1 MDSKSG
7 DSDAG
12 AGKIVIPLLKEQLE
26 GYMMAVFQLILIA
39 VAIFVGIY
47 VYCYIRR
54 TMAFYGLDVRKI
66 PFKLTAVILAVFIAL
81 ACRNMW
87 SVRTVIILHL
97 LAFALLFDVVAL
109 FAKVICR
116 NRQTGKVYS
125 FARRLY
131 GCGLL
136 PVVAAAL
143 LLIYGFFNMNHVIK
157 TEYFLK
163 TEKNL
168 GDYKVVLIT
177 DTHYGTIQDTE
188 VLKSKIE
195 EINAQNPD
203 IVVLGGDI
211 VEEGTS
217 RERMQE
223 VFRILGGI
231 TNNYGIYYV
240 YGNHDRQPYTQ
251 NRSFTDEEL
260 EHAITENGIVILE
273 DDYVEIRDD
282 LVIAG
287 RGDAAWGNVSGRA
300 STEEILDGIDR
311 EKYIILADHQPV
323 EAEENSAQ
331 GVDLEISGH
340 THAGQV
346 WPVGVLSELAG
357 ILNYGEYQEGACKV
371 IVSSGFTGWGY
382 PIRTEAHC
390 EYVVINIEGAETMQ
404 AP

>member
-1 MDSKSG
+1 
-7 DSDAG
+7 
-12 AGKIVIPLLKEQLE
+12 
-26 GYMMAVFQLILIA
+26 MAVFRLILIA
-39 VAIFVGIY
+39 VEILVGIY

-54 TMAFYGLDVRKI
+54 TMEFYGMDVRKI
-66 PFKLTAVILAVFIAL
+66 PFKISAVVLAVVIAL

-87 SVRTVIILHL
+87 SVRIVIILHL
-97 LAFALLFDVVAL
+97 LTFALLFDVIAL
-109 FAKVICR
+109 FTKVICHK
-116 NRQTGKVYS
+116 RQPGKLYR
-125 FARRLY
+125 FGRRLY

-136 PVVAAAL
+136 PVAAAAL

-157 TEYFLK
+157 TEYLLK

-188 VLKSKIE
+188 VLKNKIE

-217 RERMQE
+217 KEQMQE
-223 VFRILGGI
+223 VFQILGGI
-231 TNNYGIYYV
+231 TNHYGIYYV

-251 NRSFTDEEL
+251 NRSFTNEEL

-323 EAEENSAQ
+323 EAEENGRQ

-357 ILNYGEYQEGACKV
+357 VLNYGEYQKGDCKV

>member
-1 MDSKSG
+1 
-7 DSDAG
+7 
-12 AGKIVIPLLKEQLE
+12 
-26 GYMMAVFQLILIA
+26 MAVFRLILI
-39 VAIFVGIY
+39 VVEIFVGIY
-47 VYCYIRR
+47 VYYYIRR
-54 TMAFYGLDVRKI
+54 TMEFYGMDVRKI
-66 PFKLTAVILAVFIAL
+66 PFKISAVVLAVFIAL

-97 LAFALLFDVVAL
+97 LAFALLFDVIAL
-109 FAKVICR
+109 FTKVICH
-116 NRQTGKVYS
+116 NRQPGKLYR
-125 FARRLY
+125 FGRRLY

-136 PVVAAAL
+136 PIAAAAL
-143 LLIYGFFNMNHVIK
+143 LLIYGFFNMNHVLK
-157 TEYFLK
+157 TEYLLE

-168 GDYKVVLIT
+168 GNYKVVLIT

-188 VLKSKIE
+188 VLKNKIE
-195 EINAQNPD
+195 EINMQNPD

-217 RERMQE
+217 KEQMQE
-223 VFRILGGI
+223 VFQVLGGI
-231 TNNYGIYYV
+231 TNHYGIYYV

-251 NRSFTDEEL
+251 NRSFTNEEL

-323 EAEENSAQ
+323 EAEENSEQ
-331 GVDLEISGH
+331 GVDLKISGH

-346 WPVGVLSELAG
+346 WPVGILSELAG

-382 PIRTEAHC
+382 PIRTEEHC
-390 EYVVINIEGAETMQ
+390 EYVVVNIESAGTM
-404 AP
+404 

>member
-1 MDSKSG
+1 
-7 DSDAG
+7 
-12 AGKIVIPLLKEQLE
+12 
-26 GYMMAVFQLILIA
+26 MAVFRLILI
-39 VAIFVGIY
+39 VVEIFVGIY
-47 VYCYIRR
+47 VYYYIRR
-54 TMAFYGLDVRKI
+54 TMEFYGMDVRKI
-66 PFKLTAVILAVFIAL
+66 PFKISAVVLAVFIAL

-97 LAFALLFDVVAL
+97 LAFALLFDVIAL
-109 FAKVICR
+109 FTKVICH
-116 NRQTGKVYS
+116 NRQPGKLYR
-125 FARRLY
+125 FGRRLY

-136 PVVAAAL
+136 PIAAAAL
-143 LLIYGFFNMNHVIK
+143 LLIYGFFNMNHVLK
-157 TEYFLK
+157 TEYLLE

-168 GDYKVVLIT
+168 GNYKVVLIT

-188 VLKSKIE
+188 VLKNKIE
-195 EINAQNPD
+195 EINMQNPD

-217 RERMQE
+217 KEQMQE
-223 VFRILGGI
+223 VFQVLGGI
-231 TNNYGIYYV
+231 TNHYGIYYV

-251 NRSFTDEEL
+251 NRSFTNEEL

-323 EAEENSAQ
+323 EAEENSEQ

-382 PIRTEAHC
+382 PIRTEEHC
-390 EYVVINIEGAETMQ
+390 EYVVINIESAGTM
-404 AP
+404 

>member
-1 MDSKSG
+1 
-7 DSDAG
+7 
-12 AGKIVIPLLKEQLE
+12 
-26 GYMMAVFQLILIA
+26 MAVFRLILI
-39 VAIFVGIY
+39 VVEIFVGIY
-47 VYCYIRR
+47 VYYYIRR
-54 TMAFYGLDVRKI
+54 TMEFYGMDVRKI
-66 PFKLTAVILAVFIAL
+66 PFKISAVVLAVFIAL

-97 LAFALLFDVVAL
+97 LAFALLFDVIAL
-109 FAKVICR
+109 FTKVICH
-116 NRQTGKVYS
+116 NRQPGKLYR
-125 FARRLY
+125 FGRRLY

-136 PVVAAAL
+136 PIAAAAL

-157 TEYFLK
+157 TEYLLE

-168 GDYKVVLIT
+168 GNYKVVLIT

-188 VLKSKIE
+188 VLKNKIE
-195 EINAQNPD
+195 EINMQNPD

-217 RERMQE
+217 KEQMQE
-223 VFRILGGI
+223 VFQVLGGI
-231 TNNYGIYYV
+231 TNHYGIYYV

-251 NRSFTDEEL
+251 NRSFTNEEL

-323 EAEENSAQ
+323 EAEENSEQ

-382 PIRTEAHC
+382 PIRTEEHC
-390 EYVVINIEGAETMQ
+390 EYVVINIESAGTM
-404 AP
+404 

>member
-1 MDSKSG
+1 
-7 DSDAG
+7 
-12 AGKIVIPLLKEQLE
+12 
-26 GYMMAVFQLILIA
+26 MAVFRLILI
-39 VAIFVGIY
+39 VVEIFVGIY
-47 VYCYIRR
+47 VYYYIRR
-54 TMAFYGLDVRKI
+54 TMEFYGMDVRKI
-66 PFKLTAVILAVFIAL
+66 PFKISAVVLAVFIAL

-97 LAFALLFDVVAL
+97 LAFALLFDVIAL
-109 FAKVICR
+109 FAKVICH
-116 NRQTGKVYS
+116 NRQPGKLYR
-125 FARRLY
+125 FGRRLY

-136 PVVAAAL
+136 PIAAAAL
-143 LLIYGFFNMNHVIK
+143 LLIYGFFNMNHVLK
-157 TEYFLK
+157 TEYLLE

-168 GDYKVVLIT
+168 GNYKVVLIT

-188 VLKSKIE
+188 VLKNKIE
-195 EINAQNPD
+195 EINMQNPD

-217 RERMQE
+217 KEQMQE
-223 VFRILGGI
+223 VFQVLGGI
-231 TNNYGIYYV
+231 TNHYGIYYV

-251 NRSFTDEEL
+251 NRSFTNEEL

-323 EAEENSAQ
+323 EAEENSEQ

-346 WPVGVLSELAG
+346 WPVGILSELAG

-382 PIRTEAHC
+382 PIRTEEHC
-390 EYVVINIEGAETMQ
+390 EYVVINIESAGTM
-404 AP
+404 

>member
-1 MDSKSG
+1 
-7 DSDAG
+7 
-12 AGKIVIPLLKEQLE
+12 
-26 GYMMAVFQLILIA
+26 MAVFRLILI
-39 VAIFVGIY
+39 VVEIFVGVY
-47 VYCYIRR
+47 VYYYIRR
-54 TMAFYGLDVRKI
+54 TMEFYGMDVRKI
-66 PFKLTAVILAVFIAL
+66 PFKISAVVLAVFIAL

-97 LAFALLFDVVAL
+97 LAFVLLFDVIAL
-109 FAKVICR
+109 FTKVICH
-116 NRQTGKVYS
+116 NRQPGKLYR
-125 FARRLY
+125 FGRRLY

-136 PVVAAAL
+136 PIAAAAL

-157 TEYFLK
+157 TEYLLE

-168 GDYKVVLIT
+168 GNYKVVLIT

-188 VLKSKIE
+188 VLKNKIE
-195 EINAQNPD
+195 EINMQNPD

-217 RERMQE
+217 KEQMQE
-223 VFRILGGI
+223 VFQVLGGI
-231 TNNYGIYYV
+231 TNHYGIYYV

-251 NRSFTDEEL
+251 NRSFTNEEL

-323 EAEENSAQ
+323 EAEENSEQ

-382 PIRTEAHC
+382 PIRTEEHC
-390 EYVVINIEGAETMQ
+390 EYVVINIESAGTM
-404 AP
+404 

>member
-1 MDSKSG
+1 
-7 DSDAG
+7 
-12 AGKIVIPLLKEQLE
+12 
-26 GYMMAVFQLILIA
+26 
-39 VAIFVGIY
+39 
-47 VYCYIRR
+47 
-54 TMAFYGLDVRKI
+54 
-66 PFKLTAVILAVFIAL
+66 
-81 ACRNMW
+81 
-87 SVRTVIILHL
+87 
-97 LAFALLFDVVAL
+97 
-109 FAKVICR
+109 
-116 NRQTGKVYS
+116 
-125 FARRLY
+125 
-131 GCGLL
+131 
-136 PVVAAAL
+136 
-143 LLIYGFFNMNHVIK
+143 MNHVLK
-157 TEYFLK
+157 TEYLLE

-168 GDYKVVLIT
+168 GNYKVVLIT

-188 VLKSKIE
+188 VLKNKIE
-195 EINAQNPD
+195 EINMQNPD

-217 RERMQE
+217 KEQMQE
-223 VFRILGGI
+223 VFQVLGGI
-231 TNNYGIYYV
+231 TNHYGIYYV

-251 NRSFTDEEL
+251 NRSFTNEEL

-323 EAEENSAQ
+323 EAEENSEQ

-346 WPVGVLSELAG
+346 WPVGILSELAG

-382 PIRTEAHC
+382 PIRTEEHC
-390 EYVVINIEGAETMQ
+390 EYVVINIESAGTM
-404 AP
+404 

>member
-1 MDSKSG
+1 
-7 DSDAG
+7 
-12 AGKIVIPLLKEQLE
+12 
-26 GYMMAVFQLILIA
+26 MAVFRLILI
-39 VAIFVGIY
+39 VVEIFVGVY
-47 VYCYIRR
+47 VYYYIRR
-54 TMAFYGLDVRKI
+54 TMEFYGMDVRKI
-66 PFKLTAVILAVFIAL
+66 PFKISAVVLAVFIAL

-97 LAFALLFDVVAL
+97 LAFALLFDVIAL
-109 FAKVICR
+109 FTKVICH
-116 NRQTGKVYS
+116 NRQPGKLYR
-125 FARRLY
+125 FGRRLY

-136 PVVAAAL
+136 PIAAAAL

-157 TEYFLK
+157 TEYLLE

-168 GDYKVVLIT
+168 GNYKVVLIT

-188 VLKSKIE
+188 VLKNKIE
-195 EINAQNPD
+195 EINMQNPD

-217 RERMQE
+217 KEQMQE
-223 VFRILGGI
+223 VFQVLGGI
-231 TNNYGIYYV
+231 TNHYGIYYV

-251 NRSFTDEEL
+251 NRSFTNEEL

-323 EAEENSAQ
+323 EAEENSEQ

-382 PIRTEAHC
+382 PIRTEEHC
-390 EYVVINIEGAETMQ
+390 EYVVINIESAGTM
-404 AP
+404 

>member
-1 MDSKSG
+1 
-7 DSDAG
+7 
-12 AGKIVIPLLKEQLE
+12 
-26 GYMMAVFQLILIA
+26 
-39 VAIFVGIY
+39 
-47 VYCYIRR
+47 
-54 TMAFYGLDVRKI
+54 
-66 PFKLTAVILAVFIAL
+66 
-81 ACRNMW
+81 
-87 SVRTVIILHL
+87 
-97 LAFALLFDVVAL
+97 
-109 FAKVICR
+109 
-116 NRQTGKVYS
+116 
-125 FARRLY
+125 
-131 GCGLL
+131 
-136 PVVAAAL
+136 
-143 LLIYGFFNMNHVIK
+143 
-157 TEYFLK
+157 
-163 TEKNL
+163 
-168 GDYKVVLIT
+168 
-177 DTHYGTIQDTE
+177 
-188 VLKSKIE
+188 
-195 EINAQNPD
+195 
-203 IVVLGGDI
+203 
-211 VEEGTS
+211 
-217 RERMQE
+217 MQE

-273 DDYVEIRDD
+273 DEYVEIRDE

-287 RGDAAWGNVSGRA
+287 RGDAAWGNVSKRA
-300 STEEILDGIDR
+300 STEEVLDGIDR

-323 EAEENSAQ
+323 EAEENGRQ

-357 ILNYGEYQEGACKV
+357 VLNYGEYQKGDCKV

>member
-1 MDSKSG
+1 
-7 DSDAG
+7 
-12 AGKIVIPLLKEQLE
+12 
-26 GYMMAVFQLILIA
+26 MAVFRLILI
-39 VAIFVGIY
+39 VVEIFVGIY
-47 VYCYIRR
+47 VYYYIRR
-54 TMAFYGLDVRKI
+54 TMEFYGMDVRKI
-66 PFKLTAVILAVFIAL
+66 PFKISAVVLAVFIAL

-97 LAFALLFDVVAL
+97 LAFALLFDVIAL
-109 FAKVICR
+109 FTKVICH
-116 NRQTGKVYS
+116 NRQPGKLYR
-125 FARRLY
+125 FGRRLY

-136 PVVAAAL
+136 PIAAAAL
-143 LLIYGFFNMNHVIK
+143 LLIYGFFNMNHVLK
-157 TEYFLK
+157 TEYLLE

-168 GDYKVVLIT
+168 GNYKVVLIT

-188 VLKSKIE
+188 VLKNKIE
-195 EINAQNPD
+195 EINMQNPD

-217 RERMQE
+217 KEQMQE
-223 VFRILGGI
+223 VFQVLGGI
-231 TNNYGIYYV
+231 TNHYGIYYV

-251 NRSFTDEEL
+251 NRSFTNEEL

-323 EAEENSAQ
+323 EAEENSEQ

-346 WPVGVLSELAG
+346 WPVGILSELAG

-382 PIRTEAHC
+382 PIRTEEHC
-390 EYVVINIEGAETMQ
+390 EYVVINIESAGTM
-404 AP
+404 

>member
-1 MDSKSG
+1 
-7 DSDAG
+7 
-12 AGKIVIPLLKEQLE
+12 
-26 GYMMAVFQLILIA
+26 MAVFRLILI
-39 VAIFVGIY
+39 VVEIFVGIY
-47 VYCYIRR
+47 VYYYIRR
-54 TMAFYGLDVRKI
+54 TLEFYGMDVRKI
-66 PFKLTAVILAVFIAL
+66 PFKISAVVLAVFIAL

-97 LAFALLFDVVAL
+97 LAFALLFDVIAL
-109 FAKVICR
+109 FTKVICH
-116 NRQTGKVYS
+116 NRQPGKLYR
-125 FARRLY
+125 FGRRLY

-136 PVVAAAL
+136 PIAAAAL

-157 TEYFLK
+157 TEYLLE

-168 GDYKVVLIT
+168 GNYKVVLIT

-188 VLKSKIE
+188 VLKNKIE
-195 EINAQNPD
+195 EINMQNPD

-217 RERMQE
+217 KEQMQE
-223 VFRILGGI
+223 VFQVLGGI
-231 TNNYGIYYV
+231 TNHYGIYYV

-251 NRSFTDEEL
+251 NRSFTNEEL
-260 EHAITENGIVILE
+260 EHAITENGILILE

-323 EAEENSAQ
+323 EAEENSEQ

-340 THAGQV
+340 THAGQI

-382 PIRTEAHC
+382 PIRTEEHC
-390 EYVVINIEGAETMQ
+390 EYVVINIESAGTM
-404 AP
+404 

>member
-1 MDSKSG
+1 
-7 DSDAG
+7 
-12 AGKIVIPLLKEQLE
+12 
-26 GYMMAVFQLILIA
+26 MAVFRLILI
-39 VAIFVGIY
+39 VVEIFVGIY
-47 VYCYIRR
+47 VYYYIRR
-54 TMAFYGLDVRKI
+54 IMEFYGMDVRKI
-66 PFKLTAVILAVFIAL
+66 PFKISAVVLAVFIAL

-97 LAFALLFDVVAL
+97 LAFALLFDVIAL
-109 FAKVICR
+109 FIKVICH
-116 NRQTGKVYS
+116 NRQPGKLYR
-125 FARRLY
+125 FGRRMY

-136 PVVAAAL
+136 PIAAAAL
-143 LLIYGFFNMNHVIK
+143 LLIYGFFNMDHVIK
-157 TEYFLK
+157 TEYLLE

-168 GDYKVVLIT
+168 GNYKVVLIT

-188 VLKSKIE
+188 VLKNKIE
-195 EINAQNPD
+195 EINMQNPD

-217 RERMQE
+217 KEQMQE
-223 VFRILGGI
+223 VFQVLGGI
-231 TNNYGIYYV
+231 TNHYGIYYV

-251 NRSFTDEEL
+251 NRSFTNEEL

-323 EAEENSAQ
+323 EAEENSEQ

-382 PIRTEAHC
+382 PIRTEEHC
-390 EYVVINIEGAETMQ
+390 EYVVINIESAGTM
-404 AP
+404 

>member
-1 MDSKSG
+1 
-7 DSDAG
+7 
-12 AGKIVIPLLKEQLE
+12 
-26 GYMMAVFQLILIA
+26 MAVFRLILI
-39 VAIFVGIY
+39 VVEIFVGIY
-47 VYCYIRR
+47 VYYYIRR
-54 TMAFYGLDVRKI
+54 TMEFYGMDVRKI
-66 PFKLTAVILAVFIAL
+66 PFKISAVVLAVFIAL

-97 LAFALLFDVVAL
+97 LAFALLFDVIAL
-109 FAKVICR
+109 FTKVICH
-116 NRQTGKVYS
+116 NRQPGKLYR
-125 FARRLY
+125 FGRRLY

-136 PVVAAAL
+136 PIAAAAL
-143 LLIYGFFNMNHVIK
+143 LLIYGFFNMNHVLK
-157 TEYFLK
+157 TEYLLE

-168 GDYKVVLIT
+168 GNYKVVLIT

-188 VLKSKIE
+188 VLKNKIE
-195 EINAQNPD
+195 EINMQNPD

-217 RERMQE
+217 KEQMQE
-223 VFRILGGI
+223 VFQVLGGI
-231 TNNYGIYYV
+231 TNHYGIYYV

-251 NRSFTDEEL
+251 NRSFTNEEL
-260 EHAITENGIVILE
+260 EHAITENGILILE

-323 EAEENSAQ
+323 EAEENSEQ

-340 THAGQV
+340 THAGQI

-382 PIRTEAHC
+382 PIRTEEHC
-390 EYVVINIEGAETMQ
+390 EYVVINIESAGTM
-404 AP
+404 

>member
-1 MDSKSG
+1 MN
-7 DSDAG
+7 
-12 AGKIVIPLLKEQLE
+12 
-26 GYMMAVFQLILIA
+26 VFQLILIT
-39 VAIFVGIY
+39 IEILVGIY
-47 VYCYIRR
+47 AYCYIRR
-54 TMAFYGLDVRKI
+54 TMAFYGLNVRKM
-66 PFKLTAVILAVFIAL
+66 PFKIAAVILAVLIIW

-87 SVRTVIILHL
+87 SVRIVIILHV
-97 LAFALLFDVVAL
+97 LAFALLFDVIAL
-109 FAKVICR
+109 IVKVICH
-116 NRQTGKVYS
+116 NRQRGKVYN
-125 FARRLY
+125 FGRRLY

-136 PVVAAAL
+136 PVVVAAL
-143 LLIYGFFNMNHVIK
+143 LLTYGFFNMNHAVK

-188 VLKSKIE
+188 VLKNKME

-217 RERMQE
+217 KEQMQE

-251 NRSFTDEEL
+251 RRSFTNEEL

-273 DDYVEIRDD
+273 DDSVEIRDD

-287 RGDAAWGNVSGRA
+287 RGDAAWGNVSKRA
-300 STEEILDGIDR
+300 STEELLDGIDR

-323 EAEENSAQ
+323 EAEENGEQ

-346 WPVGVLSELAG
+346 WPIGVLSELAG
-357 ILNYGEYQEGACKV
+357 ILNYGEYQKGDCTV

-390 EYVVINIEGAETMQ
+390 EYVVINIEGTETMQ

>member
-1 MDSKSG
+1 
-7 DSDAG
+7 
-12 AGKIVIPLLKEQLE
+12 
-26 GYMMAVFQLILIA
+26 MAVFRLILI
-39 VAIFVGIY
+39 VVEIFVGVY
-47 VYCYIRR
+47 VYYYIRR
-54 TMAFYGLDVRKI
+54 TMEFYSMDVRKI
-66 PFKLTAVILAVFIAL
+66 PFKISAVVLAVFIAL

-97 LAFALLFDVVAL
+97 LAFALLFDVIAL
-109 FAKVICR
+109 FTKVICH
-116 NRQTGKVYS
+116 NRQPGKLYR
-125 FARRLY
+125 FGRRLY

-136 PVVAAAL
+136 PIAAAAL
-143 LLIYGFFNMNHVIK
+143 LLIYGFFNMNHVLK
-157 TEYFLK
+157 TEYLLE

-168 GDYKVVLIT
+168 GNYKVVLIT

-188 VLKSKIE
+188 VLKNKIE
-195 EINAQNPD
+195 EINMQNPD

-217 RERMQE
+217 KEQMQE
-223 VFRILGGI
+223 VFQVLGGI
-231 TNNYGIYYV
+231 TNHYGIYYV

-251 NRSFTDEEL
+251 NRSFTNEEL

-323 EAEENSAQ
+323 EAEENSEQ

-382 PIRTEAHC
+382 PIRTEEHC
-390 EYVVINIEGAETMQ
+390 EYVVINIESAGTM
-404 AP
+404 

>member
-1 MDSKSG
+1 
-7 DSDAG
+7 
-12 AGKIVIPLLKEQLE
+12 
-26 GYMMAVFQLILIA
+26 MAVFRLILI
-39 VAIFVGIY
+39 VVEIFVGIY
-47 VYCYIRR
+47 VYYYIRR
-54 TMAFYGLDVRKI
+54 TMEFYGMDVRKI
-66 PFKLTAVILAVFIAL
+66 PFKISAVVLAVFIAL

-97 LAFALLFDVVAL
+97 LAFALLFDVIAL
-109 FAKVICR
+109 FTKVICH
-116 NRQTGKVYS
+116 NRQPGKLYR
-125 FARRLY
+125 FGRRLY

-136 PVVAAAL
+136 PIAAAAL
-143 LLIYGFFNMNHVIK
+143 LLIYGFFNMNHVLK
-157 TEYFLK
+157 TEYLLE

-168 GDYKVVLIT
+168 GNYKVVLIT

-188 VLKSKIE
+188 VLKNKIE
-195 EINAQNPD
+195 EINMQNPD

-217 RERMQE
+217 KEQMQE
-223 VFRILGGI
+223 VFQVLGGI
-231 TNNYGIYYV
+231 TNHYGIYYV

-251 NRSFTDEEL
+251 NRSFTNEEL

-273 DDYVEIRDD
+273 DDYVEIRDG

-323 EAEENSAQ
+323 EAEENSEQ

-346 WPVGVLSELAG
+346 WPVGILSELAG

-382 PIRTEAHC
+382 PIRTEEHC
-390 EYVVINIEGAETMQ
+390 EYVVINIESAGTM
-404 AP
+404 